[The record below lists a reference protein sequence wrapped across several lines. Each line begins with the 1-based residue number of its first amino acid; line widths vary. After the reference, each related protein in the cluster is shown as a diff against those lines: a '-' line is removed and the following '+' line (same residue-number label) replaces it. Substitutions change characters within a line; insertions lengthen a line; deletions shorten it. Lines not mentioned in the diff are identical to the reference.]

1 MRKNNNGVDFD
12 IPQTRRSIAGAIR
25 NALLDDG
32 LLDSLR
38 EEDATPISFRYGD
51 GGEAGSGTLEYP
63 RIHVGPVG
71 RTGLGEA
78 PVDLPQVEVSLDD
91 GSHIWPVR
99 IIFQWDRPSPGADP
113 ELAWLVCTSAAAFL
127 AVGELGGYTHAA
139 EPFPLGAEETY
150 GYADIGIVEA
160 DGPPQG
166 AVLVANKGNDEYI
179 ADITVVVGNPFV
191 QPFPSVNWR
200 DLYGEARGG

>member
-1 MRKNNNGVDFD
+1 M
-12 IPQTRRSIAGAIR
+12 
-25 NALLDDG
+25 
-32 LLDSLR
+32 
-38 EEDATPISFRYGD
+38 
-51 GGEAGSGTLEYP
+51 
-63 RIHVGPVG
+63 
-71 RTGLGEA
+71 
-78 PVDLPQVEVSLDD
+78 
-91 GSHIWPVR
+91 
-99 IIFQWDRPSPGADP
+99 
-113 ELAWLVCTSAAAFL
+113 
-127 AVGELGGYTHAA
+127 GELGGYTHAA

-191 QPFPSVNWR
+191 QPLPSVNWR